1 MINTNYTVLQSLTLL
16 PGATVGVVL
25 SLVVVGEFMP

>member
-1 MINTNYTVLQSLTLL
+1 MINTNKTVLQSLALL

-25 SLVVVGEFMP
+25 SVVVVGEFMP